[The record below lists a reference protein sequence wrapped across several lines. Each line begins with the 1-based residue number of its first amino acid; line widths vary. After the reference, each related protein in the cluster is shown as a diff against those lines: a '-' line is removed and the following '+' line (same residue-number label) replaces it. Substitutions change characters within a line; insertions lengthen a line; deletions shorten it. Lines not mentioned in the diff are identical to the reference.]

1 MSKFDRRRNSRA
13 LLSACCVTFAAIV
26 SGCSHA
32 PMLVT
37 ADELCKD
44 WRNMTVSKKDVLTQ
58 ETAEQI
64 EASNLSRVNWGCKL
78 GENRAG

>member
-1 MSKFDRRRNSRA
+1 M
-13 LLSACCVTFAAIV
+13 TFAATA
-26 SGCSHA
+26 SGCSQT
-32 PMLVT
+32 PMIVT

-44 WRNMTVSKKDVLTQ
+44 WRHQTVSKHDKLTQ

-64 EASNLSRVNWGCKL
+64 EANNLSRPAWGCKP

>member
-1 MSKFDRRRNSRA
+1 M
-13 LLSACCVTFAAIV
+13 TFAAIV